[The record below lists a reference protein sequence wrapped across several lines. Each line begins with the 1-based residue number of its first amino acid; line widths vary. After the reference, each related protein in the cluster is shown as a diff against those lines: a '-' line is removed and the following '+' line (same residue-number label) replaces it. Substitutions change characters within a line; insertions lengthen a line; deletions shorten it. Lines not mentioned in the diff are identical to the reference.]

1 MRYFIV
7 VMMVILCC
15 SGMAVAGQ
23 EEYSDPAKPLK
34 FTIGQEFT
42 IMLKSN
48 RTTGY
53 QWQLAEA
60 LNEGIVKL
68 IITDYKRPEGNLIG
82 AGGKEI
88 WIFKA
93 VGKGNTTITMGYVRP
108 WEKEAAPA
116 QIIVFRVVVN

>member
-23 EEYSDPAKPLK
+23 EEYSDPVKPLR
-34 FTIGQEFT
+34 FTTGQEFT
-42 IMLKSN
+42 ITLKSN

-82 AGGKEI
+82 AGGKER
-88 WIFKA
+88 A
-93 VGKGNTTITMGYVRP
+93 VPRREEPLLHVRALLAQ
-108 WEKEAAPA
+108 EASMIEPGG
-116 QIIVFRVVVN
+116 